1 MHLKRGREI
10 DKRLKNDAAEQ
21 ENQNEYAES
30 ARATVVFSAVT
41 P

>member
-10 DKRLKNDAAEQ
+10 DKRLKNNAVEQ
-21 ENQNEYAES
+21 VDENES
-30 ARATVVFSAVT
+30 AKAIVVFYAVT